1 MSTPRRRKSD
11 NADGGAEP
19 SVYPADADPVE
30 AAAWIDACAARLMQS
45 QPGIEADEARQLAT
59 ALHEFE
65 RTGNMEV
72 GAAVDFVT
80 AEMRR
85 HSPRFERRAA
95 ALAVEIESAYR
106 DSDLH

>member
-1 MSTPRRRKSD
+1 MPTPRRRKSD

-30 AAAWIDACAARLMQS
+30 AAAWVEVCAARLMQS
-45 QPGIEADEARQLAT
+45 QSGLEVDEAHQLAT
-59 ALHEFE
+59 ALHGFE
-65 RTGNMEV
+65 RTGNMKV

-80 AEMRR
+80 TEMRK

-95 ALAVEIESAYR
+95 ARALETESAHHV
-106 DSDLH
+106 SDLH